1 MTIRGGIA
9 TLSLVVYDVGADAST
24 EIPSNSTY
32 GTAQVVARD
41 MHGRLLA
48 RLDDPFCETRTWV
61 FAADGSVR
69 LLPGRQ
75 PFVR

>member
-1 MTIRGGIA
+1 M
-9 TLSLVVYDVGADAST
+9 
-24 EIPSNSTY
+24 
-32 GTAQVVARD
+32 VARD